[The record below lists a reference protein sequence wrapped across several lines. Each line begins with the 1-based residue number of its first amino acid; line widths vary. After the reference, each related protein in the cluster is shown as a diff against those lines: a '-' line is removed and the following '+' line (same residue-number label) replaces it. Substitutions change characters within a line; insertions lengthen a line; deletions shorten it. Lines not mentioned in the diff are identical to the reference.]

1 MTTKAF
7 ADSFAADLRE
17 KVIEK
22 SIDWTGNVATEFI
35 EKTFQRE
42 MRNQGS
48 QSMSIDELFV
58 DYRERIHKLDKKLK
72 AATVVE
78 SNLMQEL
85 TRIADLLKEAK
96 NNELRA
102 KNIASEKEDAAEKLQ
117 YQFSFSDRTIK
128 ELREFLAAA

>member
-1 MTTKAF
+1 MASVRDTAPPMTGKAF
-7 ADSFAADLRE
+7 ADTFNDDLRE
-17 KVIEK
+17 KVIER
-22 SIDWTGNVATEFI
+22 SIDWTGDVACDFI

-58 DYRERIHKLDKKLK
+58 DYRERIIALEKKLK

-85 TRIADLLKEAK
+85 
-96 NNELRA
+96 
-102 KNIASEKEDAAEKLQ
+102 
-117 YQFSFSDRTIK
+117 
-128 ELREFLAAA
+128 

>member
-17 KVIEK
+17 KVIER
-22 SIDWTGNVATEFI
+22 SIDWTGDVATEFI

-58 DYRERIHKLDKKLK
+58 DYRE
-72 AATVVE
+72 
-78 SNLMQEL
+78 
-85 TRIADLLKEAK
+85 
-96 NNELRA
+96 
-102 KNIASEKEDAAEKLQ
+102 
-117 YQFSFSDRTIK
+117 
-128 ELREFLAAA
+128 